1 MERRTFNE
9 YIRRF
14 NSEDATAFDDYIAP
28 TMKMLNGSL
37 EFRGVDG
44 MRDHYESKI
53 WPYFIEKLNVLRFVS
68 DDDTAAVQLWTQFT
82 ARHDADETLFG
93 PVKKGDRFDYR
104 GVIMYE
110 IEDGKFISITVA
122 YNSFVNTKAT
132 GETIDMGMPH

>member
-1 MERRTFNE
+1 MEREAFDE

-28 TMKMLNGSL
+28 NMKMLNGSL

-68 DDDTAAVQLWTQFT
+68 NDDTAAVQLWTQFT
-82 ARHDADETLFG
+82 ARGDAQETLFG
-93 PVKKGDRFDYR
+93 AVKKGDRFDYR

-132 GETIDMGMPH
+132 GQTIDMGMPH

>member
-1 MERRTFNE
+1 MEREAFDE

-28 TMKMLNGSL
+28 NMKMLNGSL

-44 MRDHYESKI
+44 MRGHYENKI
-53 WPYFIEKLNVLRFVS
+53 WPFFIEKLNVLRFVS
-68 DDDTAAVQLWTQFT
+68 NDNTAAVQLWTQFT
-82 ARHDADETLFG
+82 ARRDADETLFG

-110 IEDGKFISITVA
+110 IEDGKFTCITVA